1 MSGAADS
8 PSRVEHARRPAPPTL
23 SDAVSLAP
31 LPASEAVGRATGMG
45 RASLT
50 PARPPIWRAAGTAG
64 LVALV
69 AAATM
74 PLVAA
79 ALAIPL

>member
-1 MSGAADS
+1 MSEAVDS
-8 PSRVEHARRPAPPTL
+8 PGRVERPRRPAPPML

-45 RASLT
+45 RAT
-50 PARPPIWRAAGTAG
+50 HTARRAPLWRSAGSVG
-64 LVALV
+64 LFALV
-69 AAATM
+69 AAASL